1 MKAKKSKGKPGAK
14 RAAKD
19 LAPRKSQDVKGGSF
33 FDFGGI
39 IKSVV
44 QTTLPIAID
53 TPPASPAQPIK
64 PAR

>member
-1 MKAKKSKGKPGAK
+1 METKKSKGKPAAK

-33 FDFGGI
+33 DIGGI
-39 IKSVV
+39 LKSVV
-44 QTTLPIAID
+44 DISLPIAID
-53 TPPASPAQPIK
+53 TPPAQPAQPIK

>member
-1 MKAKKSKGKPGAK
+1 MKAKKSKGKPAAK

-33 FDFGGI
+33 DIGGI
-39 IKSVV
+39 LGSVV
-44 QTTLPIAID
+44 KTVLPMAID
-53 TPPASPAQPIK
+53 TPPPPAQPIK